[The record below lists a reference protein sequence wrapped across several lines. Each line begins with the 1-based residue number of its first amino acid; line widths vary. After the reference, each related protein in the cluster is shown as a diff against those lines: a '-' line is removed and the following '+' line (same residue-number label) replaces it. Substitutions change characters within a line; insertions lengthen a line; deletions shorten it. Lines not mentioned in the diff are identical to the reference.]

1 MENHRRPQ
9 PEGQDPELAEFNA
22 PATVEDGLG
31 DEETTLLDGEV
42 MTPDIVGH
50 EARAPE
56 GSDHDEDPNA

>member
-1 MENHRRPQ
+1 MPVKSRMACRSHNSI
-9 PEGQDPELAEFNA
+9 A